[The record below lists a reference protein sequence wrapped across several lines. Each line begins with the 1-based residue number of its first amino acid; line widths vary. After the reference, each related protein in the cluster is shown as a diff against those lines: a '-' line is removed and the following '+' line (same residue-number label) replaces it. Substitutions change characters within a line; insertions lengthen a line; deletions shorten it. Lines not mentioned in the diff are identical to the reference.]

1 MSNKTIIT
9 GGCGFIG
16 SHIVEFFHSKNH
28 DIKVLDKYNHSNT
41 FGWLDNYKHKNDIE
55 FCMGDIRDYDFVK
68 SSVNSC
74 KNIIHLAALIGIPY
88 SYISPLAYLKTNIE
102 GTYNIL
108 HAAKELSY
116 FNDIIVTST
125 SEVYGSGK
133 VFPMT
138 EDHSLNPQSP
148 YSATK
153 ISADSISL
161 SFYRSYDLPIT
172 ILRPF
177 NNYGPRQSNRAII
190 PTIISQFYNQNKYIE
205 VGNINTTRDFTYVS
219 DTASAFFKILGKK
232 KYGEIFNVSSGFEI
246 SIEEVIEKVSEIVK
260 IQKKIKK
267 VKNRIRP
274 RKSEVTRL
282 LGDSKKIK
290 KLTQWSP
297 KINFD
302 DGLIKTIN
310 WIKNSRINLENS
322 SKYIV

>member
-1 MSNKTIIT
+1 
-9 GGCGFIG
+9 
-16 SHIVEFFHSKNH
+16 
-28 DIKVLDKYNHSNT
+28 
-41 FGWLDNYKHKNDIE
+41 
-55 FCMGDIRDYDFVK
+55 MGDIRDYDFVK

-102 GTYNIL
+102 GTYNVL
-108 HAAKELSY
+108 HAAKELSC

-219 DTASAFFKILGKK
+219 DTARRG
-232 KYGEIFNVSSGFEI
+232 
-246 SIEEVIEKVSEIVK
+246 
-260 IQKKIKK
+260 
-267 VKNRIRP
+267 
-274 RKSEVTRL
+274 
-282 LGDSKKIK
+282 
-290 KLTQWSP
+290 
-297 KINFD
+297 
-302 DGLIKTIN
+302 
-310 WIKNSRINLENS
+310 NSW
-322 SKYIV
+322 